1 MASVQ
6 FYSLQLLTPCVSKG
20 IPCHPKTVVLQSP
33 FPMNAGTFRSV
44 ALITAVALASSGCT
58 QLSPG
63 ENAAVFGGISGAA
76 AGGIARAAGLS
87 TGESIATGAA
97 VGAVVA
103 ATTFII
109 AKHQASV
116 RQRRIAEAR
125 AKAAYQRL
133 LAQRQAEERVEQQRA
148 GERPTKPKGSKPR
161 AGRKMPRYIAVD
173 TEKDKRSSPKAQKAV
188 MIWDTQAQEI
198 VGNHV
203 YDIESTPAVGSTARF
218 ETYSAEYVGAGS

>member
-1 MASVQ
+1 
-6 FYSLQLLTPCVSKG
+6 
-20 IPCHPKTVVLQSP
+20 
-33 FPMNAGTFRSV
+33 MNAGTFRSV
-44 ALITAVALASSGCT
+44 ALITAVALTVSGCT

-125 AKAAYQRL
+125 ARAAYQRL
-133 LAQRQAEERVEQQRA
+133 LAERQAEEQRA
-148 GERPTKPKGSKPR
+148 AARRAKPKGNKAR
-161 AGRKMPRYIAVD
+161 AGKKMPRYIAVE
-173 TEKDKRSSPKAQKAV
+173 TEKDERSSPKAEKAV
-188 MIWDTQAQEI
+188 MIWDTQSQEI
-198 VGNHV
+198 VGNNV
-203 YDIESTPAVGSTARF
+203 YDIESTPAVGTTARF
-218 ETYSAEYVGAGS
+218 ETYSAEYVGGGS